1 MGNKNSL
8 SNHMSIIQRIL
19 ARFLKKGPVEVQ
31 FENQKTV
38 TVPHG
43 TSILN
48 AALNNDIDLDHF
60 CGGTCSCSTCRVEIL
75 SGGENLSKMKPNESM
90 VLGHEKSQR
99 GDRLSCQA
107 KAEGTVVVRIPD
119 YF

>member
-1 MGNKNSL
+1 MEDKNRL
-8 SNHMSIIQRIL
+8 RYHMSIIQRIL
-19 ARFLKKGPVEVQ
+19 ARLLKQGPVEVQ
-31 FENQKTV
+31 FEDQKTV
-38 TVPHG
+38 KVPHG

-48 AALNNDIDLDHF
+48 AAIKNDIDLDHF
-60 CGGTCSCSTCRVEIL
+60 CGGTCSCSTCRIEIV
-75 SGGENLSKMKPNESM
+75 SGGENLSKMKPNEAM

-107 KAEGTVVVRIPD
+107 KAIGPVVVRIPD

>member
-1 MGNKNSL
+1 
-8 SNHMSIIQRIL
+8 MSILQRIL
-19 ARFLKKGPVEVQ
+19 ARFIKQGPVEIQ
-31 FENQKTV
+31 FEDRKTV
-38 TVPHG
+38 SVPHG

-48 AALNNDIDLDHF
+48 AALKNDIDLDHF

-75 SGGENLSKMKPNESM
+75 SGTENLSKMKPREAM
-90 VLGHEKSQR
+90 VLGHEKTQN

-107 KAEGTVVVRIPD
+107 KATGDVVVKIPD

>member
-1 MGNKNSL
+1 
-8 SNHMSIIQRIL
+8 MSIIQRIL
-19 ARFLKKGPVEVQ
+19 ARFLKQSPVEIR
-31 FENQKTV
+31 FNDQKTV

-48 AALNNDIDLDHF
+48 AALNNEIDLDHF
-60 CGGTCSCSTCRVEIL
+60 CGGTCSCSTCRVEIV
-75 SGGENLSKMKPNESM
+75 SGQENLSKMKPNEAM
-90 VLGHEKSQR
+90 VLGHEKTQR

-107 KAEGTVVVRIPD
+107 KAVGPVVVRIPD